1 MYNGA
6 KQNTP
11 VLLVSDA
18 AGTLKFEAQDA
29 YNGGLYNYKAD
40 VASKAEG
47 GAVNWY
53 LEGLQQE
60 KSADT
65 VAYCRLLMP
74 FMQDGFE

>member
-1 MYNGA
+1 MI
-6 KQNTP
+6 
-11 VLLVSDA
+11 SDA

-40 VASKAEG
+40 IASKAEG
-47 GAVNWY
+47 GSVNWY

-65 VAYCRLLMP
+65 AALL
-74 FMQDGFE
+74 QTVDAVYSGWL